1 MNLAQN
7 LPHIG
12 PATEEFR
19 RFEAMSVHYATVSR
33 WPTTGRQPCAEG
45 VPVTFRHRVYLAA
58 ALATVAQP
66 SVAQD
71 AYPHEV
77 VTLVTHSSPGGG
89 GDLFLR
95 ELARY
100 LGPAMGVE
108 FVVENAIGASGAR
121 AMARLAN
128 APADGSI
135 LYGVTPTY
143 IYTSLLSRPANNY
156 KDIEPLVNVF
166 FDEEVV
172 YTRADGPFQTLAD
185 VISTARS
192 SRGRWGASSPA
203 SLERQALEQLKAAAS
218 VEAAIVSHEGGGDL
232 MLNVLNGTLD
242 IGVGEAQE
250 IRGQLA
256 AGRLRMLA
264 VFSAERLADLPAVP
278 TVKESGYD
286 LVLTKFRGLAGPK
299 GLPREIIVAWEL
311 AIQRVLADPD
321 YRSVYE
327 AEMLS
332 AAFMPH
338 ADYGPFID
346 GFASRTEAY
355 LRRTGVLQ

>member
-1 MNLAQN
+1 M
-7 LPHIG
+7 
-12 PATEEFR
+12 
-19 RFEAMSVHYATVSR
+19 
-33 WPTTGRQPCAEG
+33 
-45 VPVTFRHRVYLAA
+45 TFRHRLYLAA
-58 ALATVAQP
+58 ALATVAP
-66 SVAQD
+66 PCVAQD
-71 AYPHEV
+71 AYPHKL

-108 FVVENAIGASGAR
+108 FIVENAIGASGAR
-121 AMARLAN
+121 AMARIAN

-143 IYTSLLSRPANNY
+143 IYTSLLSRPANDY
-156 KDIEPLVNVF
+156 KDLEPLVNVF

-172 YTRADGPFQTLAD
+172 YTRADGPLQTLAD
-185 VISTARS
+185 VIAAARS
-192 SRGRWGASSPA
+192 RRGRWGASSPA
-203 SLERQALEQLKAAAS
+203 SLERQALEQLKLAAG
-218 VEAAIVSHEGGGDL
+218 VEAAIVSHDGGGDL
-232 MLNVLNGTLD
+232 MINVLNGTLD

-264 VFSAERLADLPAVP
+264 VFSAERVADMPTVP
-278 TVKESGYD
+278 TVRESGYD

-299 GLPREIIVAWEL
+299 GLPPEIIVAWEL
-311 AIQRVLADPD
+311 AIQQLLADPD
-321 YRSVYE
+321 YRNAYE

-338 ADYGPFID
+338 AEYGPFID
-346 GFASRTEAY
+346 DFASRTEAY

>member
-1 MNLAQN
+1 M
-7 LPHIG
+7 
-12 PATEEFR
+12 AT
-19 RFEAMSVHYATVSR
+19 
-33 WPTTGRQPCAEG
+33 PC
-45 VPVTFRHRVYLAA
+45 
-58 ALATVAQP
+58 VAQGP
-66 SVAQD
+66 
-71 AYPHEV
+71 YPHDV

-89 GDLFLR
+89 GDVFLR
-95 ELARY
+95 VLARY
-100 LGPAMGVE
+100 LGPVMDVE
-108 FVVENAIGASGAR
+108 LVVENSIGASGAR
-121 AMARLAN
+121 AMARIAN
-128 APADGSI
+128 APADGSV
-135 LYGVTPTY
+135 LYGMTPTY
-143 IYTSLLSRPANNY
+143 IYTSLLSHPGNDYN
-156 KDIEPLVNVF
+156 DLEPIVNVF

-172 YTRADGPFQTLAD
+172 YTRADGPLRSLAD
-185 VISTARS
+185 VIATARS
-192 SRGRWGASSPA
+192 GRGRWGASSPA
-203 SLERQALEQLKAAAS
+203 SLERQALEQLKVAAG

-256 AGRLRMLA
+256 AGRLRLLA
-264 VFSAERLADLPAVP
+264 VFSAERVADLPDVP
-278 TVKESGYD
+278 TVRESGYD

-299 GLPREIIVAWEL
+299 GLPHEIIVAWEL

-321 YRSVYE
+321 YRNVYE

-355 LRRTGVLQ
+355 LRRTGILQ

>member
-1 MNLAQN
+1 M
-7 LPHIG
+7 
-12 PATEEFR
+12 
-19 RFEAMSVHYATVSR
+19 
-33 WPTTGRQPCAEG
+33 
-45 VPVTFRHRVYLAA
+45 TFRHRVYLAA
-58 ALATVAQP
+58 AAALAVVAAPCVAQY
-66 SVAQD
+66 

-121 AMARLAN
+121 AMARLAS

-156 KDIEPLVNVF
+156 KDLEPLVNVF

-172 YTRADGPFQTLAD
+172 YTRADGPLQTLAD
-185 VISTARS
+185 VITTARS
-192 SRGRWGASSPA
+192 GRGRWGASSPA
-203 SLERQALEQLKAAAS
+203 SLERQALEQLKAAAG

-264 VFSAERLADLPAVP
+264 VFSAERVADLPDVP
-278 TVKESGYD
+278 TVQESGYD

-299 GLPREIIVAWEL
+299 GLPPEIIAAWEL
-311 AIQRVLADPD
+311 AIQKVLADPD

-327 AEMLS
+327 AEMLK

-355 LRRTGVLQ
+355 LRQTGVLQ

>member
-1 MNLAQN
+1 M
-7 LPHIG
+7 
-12 PATEEFR
+12 
-19 RFEAMSVHYATVSR
+19 
-33 WPTTGRQPCAEG
+33 
-45 VPVTFRHRVYLAA
+45 TFRHRIYLAA
-58 ALATVAQP
+58 AAVLAVAAAPCVAQE
-66 SVAQD
+66 
-71 AYPHEV
+71 AYPHKL

-108 FVVENAIGASGAR
+108 FIVENAIGASGAR
-121 AMARLAN
+121 AMARIAN

-143 IYTSLLSRPANNY
+143 IYTSLLSRPANDY
-156 KDIEPLVNVF
+156 KDLEPLVNVF

-172 YTRADGPFQTLAD
+172 YTRADGPLQTLAD
-185 VISTARS
+185 VITAARS
-192 SRGRWGASSPA
+192 RRGRWGASSPA
-203 SLERQALEQLKAAAS
+203 SLERQALEQLKLAAG
-218 VEAAIVSHEGGGDL
+218 VEAAIVSHDGGGDL
-232 MLNVLNGTLD
+232 MINVLNGTLD

-264 VFSAERLADLPAVP
+264 VFSAERVADMPTVP
-278 TVKESGYD
+278 TVRESGYD

-299 GLPREIIVAWEL
+299 GLTPEIIVAWEL
-311 AIQRVLADPD
+311 AIQRLLADPD

-338 ADYGPFID
+338 AEYGPFID
-346 GFASRTEAY
+346 DFASRTEAY